1 MIISMLQVNEVT
13 PFSIPGD
20 SGSLVLTQKDDVL
33 GVVMEITLQ
42 AHQNI
47 YVTKVLPV
55 WIFYGCLS
63 ELRSLEL

>member
-20 SGSLVLTQKDDVL
+20 SGSLVLNQKDDVL

-42 AHQNI
+42 AHQNM
-47 YVTKVLPV
+47 YVTKVDFLWV
-55 WIFYGCLS
+55 F
-63 ELRSLEL
+63 E